1 LSVEGLADHFG
12 TLLEKTIS
20 AKPIKLQGQKI
31 RDKEAPDWLI
41 GNYAPDRDKLPTIE
55 PIELKN
61 GGFLRFEHRVR
72 VLDDPGTERNINKTT
87 TLSYSYEYSATS
99 PDDPDW
105 VLRYEYET
113 EPQDPKARYPAGH
126 LHVNAEPRDYTQIE
140 KVKNFPL
147 LHLPTSRL
155 SIEKIIWHLAN
166 EHTPRARK
174 AEKQEWFELLN
185 ESEKGHRERTT
196 TGKRPSTR
204 PPILDG

>member
-1 LSVEGLADHFG
+1 LSVQGLADHFG

-105 VLRYEYET
+105 ILRYEYET

-155 SIEKIIWHLAN
+155 SIEKIIWHLA
-166 EHTPRARK
+166 
-174 AEKQEWFELLN
+174 
-185 ESEKGHRERTT
+185 S
-196 TGKRPSTR
+196 GKRAYSTCEKSR
-204 PPILDG
+204 ETGVVRAPERVREGTQRKDNYRKTSVNATSHS